1 MEAYCHVAQGVVWG
15 MMRRAC
21 HVAPTGM
28 PRVTNGW
35 RRSLRGG
42 KEDSMEEEQAA
53 KPIAIA
59 AKIPVSMAVTSQR

>member
-1 MEAYCHVAQGVVWG
+1 M
-15 MMRRAC
+15 
-21 HVAPTGM
+21 APTGM